1 MKFSTKILKSRAK
14 KNIVGLITVEKFEL
28 ANAVNSKLKKTWKKS
43 LRSKLLELCKTRTK
57 KSSPDQ
63 FNFYVVL
70 AGHDMVTNAGRAT
83 TCRRKVKAP
92 WLQTKNTKNEGPSEN
107 MGFI

>member
-1 MKFSTKILKSRAK
+1 M
-14 KNIVGLITVEKFEL
+14 
-28 ANAVNSKLKKTWKKS
+28 
-43 LRSKLLELCKTRTK
+43 
-57 KSSPDQ
+57 

-70 AGHDMVTNAGRAT
+70 AGHDMVSTAGRAT